1 MIYTKGGLT
10 FVVRGFLGGF
20 PLWVYVECVDEPGA
34 GFVAMAPRKL

>member
-20 PLWVYVECVDEPGA
+20 PPGA